1 MLHVKNKRGCS
12 YHDNLDALLRWS
24 AEHEQSFLS
33 LFIGPYEVQLDNFET
48 TRRGWI
54 AAIQEQVDNVAVRAA
69 AAAALAGDM
78 GALNRALVEIDRAHV
93 AEQRRALGLD
103 ALLAEER
110 RGELVS
116 LHEDGTIH
124 DEDFGYLADLSSA
137 DAFRA
142 QVRDLVSAVESRRRW
157 LMQP

>member
-93 AEQRRALGLD
+93 AE
-103 ALLAEER
+103 
-110 RGELVS
+110 
-116 LHEDGTIH
+116 
-124 DEDFGYLADLSSA
+124 
-137 DAFRA
+137 
-142 QVRDLVSAVESRRRW
+142 
-157 LMQP
+157 